1 MERLSQFAGGFAYK
15 IERLV
20 TMPGRVKPTGL
31 HTKAP

>member
-20 TMPGRVKPTGL
+20 TMPGRASRPASQL
-31 HTKAP
+31 KAP